1 MHNDIGGIFLP
12 QPFPLGIKNPNQSSR
27 LVRGQLL
34 AQPSNSGSPPQFW
47 HLTQFHYLHL
57 RTGQT
62 LLISLW
68 LWREMEKVVFR
79 KVFVE
84 SPLVGGS

>member
-1 MHNDIGGIFLP
+1 M
-12 QPFPLGIKNPNQSSR
+12 
-27 LVRGQLL
+27 
-34 AQPSNSGSPPQFW
+34 
-47 HLTQFHYLHL
+47 
-57 RTGQT
+57 GQT

-68 LWREMEKVVFR
+68 LHRKMEKVVFR